1 MKYKINRNNNN
12 DQFFRTIL
20 KAKKQE
26 KCGGTRS
33 QALKEQKENKENDRT
48 VE

>member
-1 MKYKINRNNNN
+1 
-12 DQFFRTIL
+12 L

-33 QALKEQKENKENDRT
+33 QALKEKKKTKRMIEQLNRKEIEKKRRT
-48 VE
+48 QNRYV